1 MEYDAQEQYDLDD
14 PNGRA
19 RSRHSHTAA
28 AHTRISHR
36 RTASTSTDTN
46 TTANTAAGTS
56 SGDAMAM
63 AMAMADEHEHES
75 GSEHDDQAAW
85 TSPSRSS
92 GVSIAIAKQ
101 RIPKSH
107 RQGSPAGMPKPVP
120 RPVLRTAVPGDGLAL
135 RHPTPVDDQQVR
147 LASYTG
153 KIQHLERTA
162 EQLSMTSSS
171 STPMQDAIRE
181 LHGELKRNDLLRSP
195 LQTLSPDPTI
205 ETHDNAAPLRE
216 ITLPQDSSHAPD
228 GLARSASKSSRFG
241 SRREPELEGRP
252 LDAYVK
258 TSQSATA
265 TAQEGDHLLTM
276 TPPPEDHEVAHKLQV
291 RNPEPQHDDEDVPST
306 PASTDT
312 FDPEKAFAGFDG
324 AHGTPP
330 LITMPGTDPA
340 DALDI
345 AQRRASAAA
354 LLTGGGMA
362 ASTQRATKDRL
373 SVAGNPTQRPQRM
386 SMGRSQSYDDPQ
398 TGQQMVYYP
407 APVPVM
413 LNLPQRLSRGP
424 SSMARTK
431 RRSEALDA
439 IPPIARQTA
448 IWLPDVLEI
457 EDEPNLPETD
467 EAQRL
472 EYIPQHQRMSM
483 GGRRVAQDIQHLPP
497 QLRASAF
504 FDQPAPGQ
512 VVQVR
517 EQSAVATLDSI
528 LDASAHAPVTAFTD
542 HVFAGPLGPEV
553 YGKPKA
559 QNRGSTANLL
569 SPEEKAPK
577 KRSSAF
583 NLLGRRASGGNV
595 LESDAEKRR
604 AMIADIRAGK
614 IIREDDEEE
623 EEDAVSET
631 QEEPEEDYDYHGAP
645 TTLLAELQLRKQQ
658 QKHRTRPLTTAYPNG
673 LHSTLLEL
681 DAVAQVEA
689 NTRKQKR
696 VTLAWEEPSAEEPE
710 DGQENDDD
718 VPLAYLYAKKAQALD
733 LNRPLGLLERRNVED
748 TEPLSRRRDRLQ
760 GKVPKLSRTSVL
772 SLNQPPPE
780 ETGETLAQRLSQL
793 SGDGEAATDLPK
805 ARPVSGDF
813 ASEMMSQFGGELNE
827 AEAKG
832 KESPANEE
840 EETLGQRRKRLQAEA
855 QARAAE
861 VGPPGPPREP
871 PSRPELTKR
880 HSMADILQHHP
891 QAGASRMTF
900 QPKTPTGLLGM
911 HDRNAPRS
919 SGMLEVTSRAPVGGF
934 KGGMYN
940 DGQAGAAPR
949 QRHVP
954 PNPYNT
960 ASMHPF
966 PQPSLGFAGG
976 FGSPFYNPGVY
987 NPGVY
992 NPGVYNPG
1000 AAMPMT
1006 YLPQMHNAMAGM
1018 QSTMAGML
1026 QMGVQPLNQGQI
1038 DMVERWRQ
1046 SVMQ

>member
-1 MEYDAQEQYDLDD
+1 MMEYDILEQHDLDD
-14 PNGRA
+14 PNGGA

-28 AHTRISHR
+28 AKMSHR
-36 RTASTSTDTN
+36 RVASTSTTAS
-46 TTANTAAGTS
+46 TTASTADTTY
-56 SGDAMAM
+56 GDAMGEG
-63 AMAMADEHEHES
+63 EHEGAGE
-75 GSEHDDQAAW
+75 EDQEAW

-92 GVSIAIAKQ
+92 GFSISTSKQ
-101 RIPKSH
+101 RIPKSY

-147 LASYTG
+147 QASYTG

-171 STPMQDAIRE
+171 STSMQDAIRE
-181 LHGELKRNDLLRSP
+181 LHGELKRNDNHRSP
-195 LQTLSPDPTI
+195 LQNSSPDPTI
-205 ETHDNAAPLRE
+205 ETRDDAAPLRE
-216 ITLPQDSSHAPD
+216 IIVPQDSHAPG

-241 SRREPELEGRP
+241 SRPEPELEGRP

-276 TPPPEDHEVAHKLQV
+276 TPPPVDDEGAHKLQA
-291 RNPEPQHDDEDVPST
+291 RNPEPQHDDEGEPSS

-324 AHGTPP
+324 AHGAPPP
-330 LITMPGTDPA
+330 LTIPGTDPT
-340 DALDI
+340 DALNI

-354 LLTGGGMA
+354 LLTGGGMG

-386 SMGRSQSYDDPQ
+386 SMARSQSYDDPQ

-413 LNLPQRLSRGP
+413 LNLPQRLSRGA

-439 IPPIARQTA
+439 IPPAARQTA

-472 EYIPQHQRMSM
+472 EYVPQHQRMSM
-483 GGRRVAQDIQHLPP
+483 GGRRVAQDLQHLPP

-504 FDQPAPGQ
+504 FDQPVPGQ
-512 VVQVR
+512 VVELR
-517 EQSAVATLDSI
+517 GQSAVATLDSI

-569 SPEEKAPK
+569 SPEEKTPK

-583 NLLGRRASGGNV
+583 NLLGRRASSGNV
-595 LESDAEKRR
+595 LESDTEKRR

-623 EEDAVSET
+623 EDAVSET
-631 QEEPEEDYDYHGAP
+631 QEEVEEDHDYHGAP

-710 DGQENDDD
+710 DPQENDDD

-760 GKVPKLSRTSVL
+760 GKTPKLNRTSAL
-772 SLNQPPPE
+772 SLSTPPPE
-780 ETGETLAQRLSQL
+780 DTGETLAQRLSQL
-793 SGDGEAATDLPK
+793 NGDGEAATDLPK

-813 ASEMMSQFGGELNE
+813 ASEMMSQFGGDLLD

-861 VGPPGPPREP
+861 VGTPREP
-871 PSRPELTKR
+871 PNRPDLVKR

-900 QPKTPTGLLGM
+900 QPKPTTGLLGM
-911 HDRNAPRS
+911 HDRGAPRS

-949 QRHVP
+949 HRQPP

-960 ASMHPF
+960 AAMHPF

-976 FGSPFYNPGVY
+976 FGGAPFYNPG
-987 NPGVY
+987 
-992 NPGVYNPG
+992 
-1000 AAMPMT
+1000 AMPMA
-1006 YLPQMHNAMAGM
+1006 YLPQMQNAMAGM
-1018 QSTMAGML
+1018 QTTMAGML